1 MKIVSIASLKGGV
14 AKTTTTV
21 NMAYILWKHYGKRVL
36 VVDNDKQGNC
46 SKSFQRYNDDDEQT
60 VSRMLSAEQLDVRK
74 IIKHTN
80 YDGID
85 IITANTGM
93 IKACMEL
100 SFNQTVPQQLCFKN
114 ALQQIEEEYDF
125 CIIDNAPNV
134 DVAVINSLACADSI
148 VIPVMVDQ
156 YALDGLTILLDQ
168 IEIVKQNF
176 NNKLKISGCL
186 ITAYK
191 RDTNIDVEVEKLQE
205 KRLKVFDTKIKRT
218 EGKIVQ
224 STFTGVPVV
233 ELSSRC
239 GASRSYRKFVEEFLK
254 EV

>member
-1 MKIVSIASLKGGV
+1 MKIISIASLKGGV

-21 NMAYILWKHYGKRVL
+21 NMAYILYKDYGKRVL

-60 VSRMLSAEQLDVRK
+60 VSRMLSAESFEIK
-74 IIKHTN
+74 EIIKPTN
-80 YDGID
+80 YEGID

-114 ALQQIEEEYDF
+114 ILQQVVEEYDY

-134 DVAVINSLACADSI
+134 DVAVINSLACADRV

-156 YALDGLTILLDQ
+156 YALDGLEILLEQ
-168 IEIVKQNF
+168 IEIVKQYF
-176 NNKLKISGCL
+176 NNGLKVAGCL

-191 RDTNIDVEVEKLQE
+191 KDTNVDTEVEKLQE
-205 KRLKVFDTKIKRT
+205 KGLKVFDTKIKRT

-233 ELSSRC
+233 ELSNRC

>member
-21 NMAYILWKHYGKRVL
+21 NMAYILWKYHGKRLL

-60 VSRMLSAEQLDVRK
+60 VSRMLSTESLDMRE
-74 IIKHTN
+74 IIKNTN

-100 SFNQTVPQQLCFKN
+100 SFNQTVPQQLYFKN
-114 ALQQIEEEYDF
+114 ALKQIADEYDY

-134 DVAVINSLACADSI
+134 DVAVINSLACADSV
-148 VIPVMVDQ
+148 VIPITVDQ
-156 YALDGLTILLDQ
+156 YALDGLTILLEQ
-168 IEIVKQNF
+168 IEIVKKYF
-176 NNKLKISGCL
+176 NNDLRVAGCL
-186 ITAYK
+186 ITAYRK
-191 RDTNIDVEVEKLQE
+191 DVNVDVEVEELYE
-205 KRLKVFDTKIKRT
+205 KGLKVFDTKIKRT
-218 EGKIVQ
+218 DGKIVQ

-239 GASRSYRKFVEEFLK
+239 GASRSYRKFVEEFLE

>member
-1 MKIVSIASLKGGV
+1 MKIISIASLKGGV

-21 NMAYILWKHYGKRVL
+21 NMAYILCKDYGKRVL

-46 SKSFQRYNDDDEQT
+46 SKSFQRYDDDDEQT
-60 VSRMLSAEQLDVRK
+60 VSRMLSAEQFDISE

-134 DVAVINSLACADSI
+134 DVAVINSLACADSVI
-148 VIPVMVDQ
+148 IPVMVDQ
-156 YALDGLTILLDQ
+156 YALDGLTILLEQ
-168 IEIVKQNF
+168 IEIVKQYF
-176 NNKLKISGCL
+176 NSKLQIAGCL
-186 ITAYK
+186 ITAYRK
-191 RDTNIDVEVEKLQE
+191 DVNVDVEVEKLQE
-205 KRLKVFDTKIKRT
+205 KGLKVFDTRIKRT

-224 STFTGVPVV
+224 STFTGVPVA
-233 ELSSRC
+233 
-239 GASRSYRKFVEEFLK
+239 GLK
-254 EV
+254 QEQ